1 MRRFGVTALG
11 LKLIGK
17 KMAHGNKNPDDDI
30 TRTSKQARQGDQS
43 NRTKWILVGSLL
55 LAVVAYFV
63 LAGVFKIG
71 F

>member
-1 MRRFGVTALG
+1 
-11 LKLIGK
+11 
-17 KMAHGNKNPDDDI
+17 MAHGNKNPDDDI
-30 TRTSKQARQGDQS
+30 TRTPKQARQGDQS
-43 NRTKWILVGSLL
+43 NRTKWILGGSLL